1 MQGIFRKENTDKA
14 LKYGIYR
21 HLPTYEKIIRN
32 LVSFS
37 IKKPHRDAT
46 QRHQDV
52 ALNRFNFCY
61 NTLFCQ
67 LVFQNQTE
75 YVLTS
80 FLNSVTDIA
89 MQSAA
94 S

>member
-1 MQGIFRKENTDKA
+1 MHEWVFFSSIF
-14 LKYGIYR
+14 Y
-21 HLPTYEKIIRN
+21 
-32 LVSFS
+32 

-67 LVFQNQTE
+67 LFFQNQTE

>member
-1 MQGIFRKENTDKA
+1 MPEPVQGTAVLRKFVTIQSHVKR
-14 LKYGIYR
+14 KKGIR
-21 HLPTYEKIIRN
+21 L
-32 LVSFS
+32 
-37 IKKPHRDAT
+37 KKPHRDAT
-46 QRHQDV
+46 QGHLGV

>member
-1 MQGIFRKENTDKA
+1 MPEPVQGAAVLRKFVTIPFFMSKSHIEMQ
-14 LKYGIYR
+14 
-21 HLPTYEKIIRN
+21 
-32 LVSFS
+32 
-37 IKKPHRDAT
+37 T
-46 QRHQDV
+46 QRHLDV
-52 ALNRFNFCY
+52 ALNRYNFCY